1 MSLVRLV
8 RTHSGGPCP
17 PVPRD
22 LPALLRFA
30 LIAILLAGSSVAA
43 QDRPRVRPPRVD
55 NPAPPP
61 SNQGRAPR
69 TAREEEAIGSGT
81 GFLLSTTGYIA
92 TNHHVIDEAMR
103 IEVRVPGRT
112 QPVAATLVVQDL
124 DADLAIIKVIGVAGS
139 PTSIS
144 FADPSQVKVGQ
155 DAFTLGYPLGDI
167 MGSTVRLSTGTIDA
181 LFGIEDDP
189 RVYQISNPIQ
199 PGNSGGPLFNK
210 DGQLVGIVVAQLD
223 ARVLYERA
231 GIIPQNINFAVKASM
246 LRDLV
251 AQLPDGN
258 QILTRANTLQGLT
271 RERQVEA
278 LSPNVVKIV
287 TYRGGTSAP
296 PRRSTTAAPRP
307 APVPA
312 PPPAREPATQPASKP
327 PAAAFQP
334 PAAAGAKPAPP
345 PANPPPANTSPNV
358 EGLSADQ
365 VIQLLGKPS
374 YVIEGRDGVTTWFYD
389 RSGSA
394 LRVFFYQGKASLKR
408 QR

>member
-1 MSLVRLV
+1 MSLVRLA
-8 RTHSGGPCP
+8 RGLFL
-17 PVPRD
+17 PVARD
-22 LPALLRFA
+22 LSVPVWFA
-30 LIAILLAGSSVAA
+30 LIAILLAGSPAAA

-55 NPAPPP
+55 APAPVPP
-61 SNQGRAPR
+61 PGPGRAPR
-69 TAREEEAIGSGT
+69 NAREEEAIGTGT
-81 GFLLSTTGYIA
+81 GFLLSTSGYIA
-92 TNHHVIDEAMR
+92 TNHHVIDEATR

-112 QPVAATLVVQDL
+112 QPVAANVVVQDL
-124 DADLAIIKVIGVAGS
+124 DADLAIIKVTGVAGS
-139 PTSIS
+139 PTAIA
-144 FADPSQVKVGQ
+144 FADPAQVRVGQ

-210 DGQLVGIVVAQLD
+210 EGQLVGVVVAQLD

-251 AQLPDGN
+251 AQLPEGN
-258 QILTRANTLQGLT
+258 QILTRANTLQGLA

-287 TYRGGTSAP
+287 SYRGGATAP
-296 PRRSTTAAPRP
+296 PAGRTTNAAPRP
-307 APVPA
+307 APPPA
-312 PPPAREPATQPASKP
+312 SPPPAREPATQPASRP

-334 PAAAGAKPAPP
+334 PAAASAKPAPP
-345 PANPPPANTSPNV
+345 PSAPPAPRATPSV

-374 YVIEGRDGVTTWFYD
+374 YVLEGRDGVTTWFYES
-389 RSGSA
+389 SGA
-394 LRVFFYQGKASLKR
+394 TLRVFFFEGKASIKR